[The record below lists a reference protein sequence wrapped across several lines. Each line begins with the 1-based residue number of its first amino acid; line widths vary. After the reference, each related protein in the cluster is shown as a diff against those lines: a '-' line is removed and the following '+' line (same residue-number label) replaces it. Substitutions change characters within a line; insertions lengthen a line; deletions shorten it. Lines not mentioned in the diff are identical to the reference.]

1 MKTIIEYLPD
11 DWRILLQDITNSIGF
26 SQTIDLVTQAYETQ
40 KVYPPKEQLFA
51 AFQHCKVV
59 DLKVVILGQDPYHQY
74 GQANGLS
81 FSVNPGIAI
90 PPSLRNIY
98 TELYNDLGILP
109 NNHGDLSTWAKQG
122 VLLLNTYL
130 SVVDSK
136 PMAHSKYGWEAFT
149 DFVIHQTNLHCKNV
163 VYILWGNFAQKKSIL
178 IDETKHLIIKS
189 AHPSPLSASRG
200 FLGSKPFSTT
210 NKYLLEHQKEPID
223 WSL

>member
-109 NNHGDLSTWAKQG
+109 KNHGDLSTWAKQG

>member
-109 NNHGDLSTWAKQG
+109 KNHGDLSAWAKQG

-163 VYILWGNFAQKKSIL
+163 VYILWGNFAQKKSIF
-178 IDETKHLIIKS
+178 IDETKHLIIRS